1 MRRPLLLLG
10 LLAATLTVATSA
22 ANARPDPRLAA
33 LGAPVGGSAAYHG
46 TVVKQ
51 NTADK
56 VPANKPV
63 KYAGPKLAFESH
75 YVGRQAAEPTIGV
88 DKLNRAYYP
97 ASTFDA
103 LPKES
108 PRNSAHTI
116 LLTSGDRGKQWRSVQ
131 PMIASQD
138 AHPVSLD
145 PYVYVDPKTSRIFD
159 IDLALA
165 GSYLSFSDDSG
176 ETWTTVP
183 LTSAS
188 GANDHQTLFAG
199 PPPAGNPSLIPLD
212 PKFPRIVYY
221 CVNSIAVVG
230 CAHSVDG
237 GKTFSQAGGP
247 PYPTGVQPGG
257 KNFGVCGSLHG
268 HGVADSK
275 GRIFLPQGRCLEPSI
290 AVSND
295 GGLTWTSSVVS
306 KAVGASFV
314 QTSVAVDAADNLYY
328 TWWDDLHRLPYL
340 SVSKDHGATWGPAIM
355 IAPPGVHE
363 VNWPTIDAGDPGRI
377 AITFPGTTAVNED
390 DRTKPST
397 DLTRPWN
404 SYVVVSTNA
413 LSSNP
418 LFLSTITNAPYDP
431 VHRGNCNGRCGNMY
445 DFLDVVVSPNDQ
457 GRVWATATDTCTKA
471 SSCNSKRVKG
481 ADGAAIN
488 ASNGAAVDMQGVAI
502 RQVSGPALRG
512 KAANLA
518 PDRH

>member
-10 LLAATLTVATSA
+10 LLAATVTVATST

-33 LGAPVGGSAAYHG
+33 LGAPVGGFAAYHG

-51 NTADK
+51 NDADH

-63 KYAGPKLAFESH
+63 KYAGPKLAFASH

-88 DKLNRAYYP
+88 DKQGRAYYP

-116 LLTSGDRGKQWRSVQ
+116 LLSSGDRGKTWRSVQ
-131 PMIASQD
+131 PTIASQD

-145 PYVYVDPKTSRIFD
+145 PYVYVDPKTGRIFD

-314 QTSVAVDAADNLYY
+314 QTSVAVDAADNVYY

-390 DRTKPST
+390 DRTKPSA

-413 LSSNP
+413 LSGNP
-418 LFLSTITNAPYDP
+418 LFLSNITNSPYDP

-445 DFLDVVVSPNDQ
+445 DFLDVVVSPGDQ

-481 ADGAAIN
+481 ADGAAVN
-488 ASNGAAVDMQGVAI
+488 ATNGAAVDMQGVAL

>member
-10 LLAATLTVATSA
+10 LLAVTVTVATTTA
-22 ANARPDPRLAA
+22 TARPDPRGAA
-33 LGAPVGGSAAYHG
+33 LGAPVGGFAAYRG
-46 TVVKQ
+46 TPVKT
-51 NTADK
+51 NTQDR
-56 VPANKPV
+56 VPFNRPV
-63 KYAGPKLAFESH
+63 KYTGQKLAFTSH

-88 DKLNRAYYP
+88 DKLGRVYYP

-116 LLTSGDRGKQWRSVQ
+116 LLTSGDHGKKWRSVQ
-131 PMIASQD
+131 PTIASQD
-138 AHPVSLD
+138 AHPISLD
-145 PYVYVDPKTSRIFD
+145 PYVYVDPKTGRIFD

-212 PKFPRIVYY
+212 PKFPRILYY
-221 CVNSIAVVG
+221 CVNSIAIVG

-237 GKTFSQAGGP
+237 GKTFSQAGAP
-247 PYPTGVQPGG
+247 PYPTGVAPGG

-268 HGVADSK
+268 HGVTDSK
-275 GRIFLPQGRCLEPSI
+275 GRIFLPQGRCLQPAI

-295 GGLTWTSSVVS
+295 GGLTWTNSVVS
-306 KAVGASFV
+306 TGVGASFV
-314 QTSVAVDAADNLYY
+314 QTSVAVDSADNVYY
-328 TWWDDLHRLPYL
+328 TWWDDLHHLPYL
-340 SVSKDHGATWGPAIM
+340 SVSKDHGKTWGPAIM

-390 DRTKPST
+390 DDTKPSN

-413 LSSNP
+413 LTASP
-418 LFLSTITNAPYDP
+418 LFLSNITNAPYDP

-445 DFLDVVVSPNDQ
+445 DFLDIVASPADQ
-457 GRVWATATDTCTKA
+457 GRIWATATDTCTKV
-471 SSCNSKRVKG
+471 SSCNAKRVKG
-481 ADGAAIN
+481 ADGDAVSPTSG
-488 ASNGAAVDMQGVAI
+488 ASNDMQGVAI

-512 KAANLA
+512 KAPYLA
-518 PDRH
+518 PDKR